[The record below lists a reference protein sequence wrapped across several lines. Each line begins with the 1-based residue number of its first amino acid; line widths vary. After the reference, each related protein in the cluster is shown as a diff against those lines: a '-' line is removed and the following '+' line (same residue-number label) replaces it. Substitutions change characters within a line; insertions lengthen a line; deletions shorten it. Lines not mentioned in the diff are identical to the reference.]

1 MSAVATVGQ
10 RASGNALRQ
19 WLPAALSAAGA
30 VGLALYLALRNYQVD
45 IDVYRMGGQH
55 ALLADLYSAQLPK
68 GGLLFTYPPFA
79 ALVFA
84 LLDGFSASGPC
95 RSYGRSRT
103 SWPSRRSSTCRAES
117 WFRDFRA
124 SSWHS

>member
-84 LLDGFSASGPC
+84 PL
-95 RSYGRSRT
+95 GRILGIWSLQVVWAFTNIVALAALIYLSIRIVV
-103 SWPSRRSSTCRAES
+103 PRLPRQLA
-117 WFRDFRA
+117 
-124 SSWHS
+124 